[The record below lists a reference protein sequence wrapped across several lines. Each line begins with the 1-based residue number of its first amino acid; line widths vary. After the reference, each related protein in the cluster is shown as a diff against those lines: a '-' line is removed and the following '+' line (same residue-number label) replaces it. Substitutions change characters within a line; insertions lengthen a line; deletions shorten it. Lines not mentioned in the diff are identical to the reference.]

1 MNPDFM
7 TETRR
12 EVFGNIAPWM
22 QWVFFALMAASLGVL
37 VWQVFRHF
45 QQWRRGERGGF
56 ERSPRVWLERLIVYA
71 LAQKRV
77 HKKSL
82 GALLHGLLF
91 SGFVVLTI
99 GTTLLGIAHDG
110 PYDFHHGWYYL
121 FYELTMDVFGVAFII
136 GCLLAMYRRGF
147 RRKPSLGHN
156 WRDWFLLGVLLSLG
170 ITGFAVEALR
180 MHYTQV
186 TPWVAHW
193 STVGWLIDSTFLQGL
208 SIGTA
213 KTMHLMTWWLHTIL
227 VAGFFVTI
235 PVDRFLHVITGPLNI
250 ATRPERPMG
259 TLVPLTMEEV
269 EKTGRTGVHDL
280 NNFNQQQL
288 LSLDACMECGRCEDA
303 CPAFASGKP
312 LSPKKVVTD
321 LRHLMSLGGGNV
333 HDTIKDET
341 LWACT
346 MCQACVQECPVLIG
360 HVDLI
365 SDMRR
370 DLIGEGKLSGPPA
383 KTLQQIGNQAN
394 PYGRPNSDR
403 LAWAEGLDVPTAE
416 SNPDFEYLLWV
427 GCAAAFDPRAQ
438 KVARATVQLLKE
450 AGVNFAVL
458 GKEETC
464 TGDPARRIGDEFLF
478 QERAQTN
485 VETLNNHKVKKIV
498 TPCPHCHN
506 TLKNEYPQ
514 FGGQYEVQHHSSL
527 LAELIGDG
535 RLKEGSA
542 NDDPITLHD
551 PCYLARVNN
560 ETEATRRVIGAPN
573 DSNYREMPRHGKKT
587 FCCGAGGGRMW
598 FEEPPE
604 QRVSN
609 LRAQEAIATGAKTV
623 ATGCPFCLNM
633 MTDGMAS
640 AQGGSEVKVLDIA
653 EILLARSDANA
664 KAGTREG
671 AE

>member
-1 MNPDFM
+1 MKPPEIDNIS
-7 TETRR
+7 R

-22 QWVFFALMAASLGVL
+22 QYLFFAMMAASIGVL
-37 VWQVFRHF
+37 GWQIWNHFR
-45 QQWRRGERGGF
+45 QWRRGEKGGF
-56 ERSPRVWLERLIVYA
+56 ERNPRVWLQRLTVYA

-147 RRKPSLGHN
+147 ARKPSLGHN
-156 WRDWFLLGVLLSLG
+156 WRDWFLLGILLSLG

-193 STVGWLIDSTFLQGL
+193 STVGWLIDRTFLQGI
-208 SIGTA
+208 SVPVA
-213 KTMHLMTWWLHTIL
+213 QTMHLATWWLHTIL
-227 VAGFFVTI
+227 VAGFFATI

-250 ATRPERPMG
+250 AARPERPMG
-259 TLVPLTMEEV
+259 ALVPLTMEQV
-269 EKTGRTGVHDL
+269 EETGRTGVHEL
-280 NNFNQQQL
+280 IHFKQQQL
-288 LSLDACMECGRCEDA
+288 LSLDACMECGRCEEA
-303 CPAFASGKP
+303 CPAFATGKP

-321 LRHLMSLGGGNV
+321 LRGLMSLGGGDV
-333 HDTIKDET
+333 HTVIADET
-341 LWACT
+341 LWSCT

-370 DLIGEGKLSGPPA
+370 DLVGEGKLAGPPA

-394 PYGRPNSDR
+394 PYGRPNSER
-403 LAWAEGLDVPTAE
+403 LAWAEGLDVPTVA

-427 GCAAAFDPRAQ
+427 GCAASFDPRAQ
-438 KVARATVQLLKE
+438 KVARATVQLLKD
-450 AGVNFAVL
+450 AKVNFAVL

-485 VETLNNHKVKKIV
+485 VETLSRHKVKKIV

-506 TLKNEYPQ
+506 TLKNEYSQ
-514 FGGQYEVQHHSSL
+514 FGGQYDVQHHSSL
-527 LAELIGDG
+527 LAELIRDG
-535 RLKEGSA
+535 RLQAGAAGDE
-542 NDDPITLHD
+542 PITLHD
-551 PCYLARVNN
+551 PCYLARVSGV
-560 ETEATRRVIGAPN
+560 TDAPRAVLGAPN

-609 LRAQEAIATGAKTV
+609 LRAAEAIATGAKTL

-640 AQGGSEVKVLDIA
+640 AAGGEAVKVLDIA
-653 EILLARSDANA
+653 EVLLSRQKRRQGQPNA
-664 KAGTREG
+664 
-671 AE
+671 